1 MTIYLAS
8 YIYYKRKILK
18 DDLRISK
25 KMFKKFYSTDTASDD
40 VTGHLKNLQGANNN
54 NPLGSE

>member
-1 MTIYLAS
+1 MTNKYLKK
-8 YIYYKRKILK
+8 YI
-18 DDLRISK
+18 
-25 KMFKKFYSTDTASDD
+25 FKKFYSTDIVSDD

>member
-25 KMFKKFYSTDTASDD
+25 KMFKKFYSTDSVSDD
-40 VTGHLKNLQGANNN
+40 GMGRIKIYKVQIIKIH
-54 NPLGSE
+54 